1 MTDPAHS
8 RHAPQDLSVRDFH
21 LGRQPILDRDQALFG
36 YQLLFRDAQGGNAYG
51 NGNGNVNGNVNV
63 GAALSA
69 TAAVIAHAG
78 QLGLDKAIGDA
89 QAFIAVDS
97 AVIDG
102 DMFAFLP
109 REKLVLA
116 LEDTAHAG
124 APLFER
130 MAELADHGFR
140 FALGG
145 VREATSRLERLLP
158 LVDFVKLDTREMTAP
173 ARLQVTAHVK
183 RAGKL
188 LVAEKV
194 ETRPIYDSCRELGFD
209 YFQGYYFARPALI
222 SGRKLTPSQ
231 LALLELMTLVSSD
244 AENIEIERAVKR
256 DVTLALNLLRLVN
269 TPAVGMRQR
278 IDSVSQALIVL
289 GRRQLQRWLQI
300 MLYADAGERGHSAS
314 PLLMLA
320 TTRGRLLELLAK
332 RLRPSQRNVADV
344 AFTVGIM
351 SLMDAL
357 FGIPMR
363 EIVTQIPVID
373 EVAAALTHRSG
384 FFGELLRL
392 AESIEQMDRGEDLVT
407 PSLKQLAIANDEL
420 VEFEVAAFAWSETVE
435 RYAI

>member
-1 MTDPAHS
+1 MTDNAS
-8 RHAPQDLSVRDFH
+8 TSHASKDFGVRDFY

-36 YQLLFRDAQGGNAYG
+36 YELLFRNAPVGGAQIDTD
-51 NGNGNVNGNVNV
+51 
-63 GAALSA
+63 LSA

-78 QLGLDKAIGDA
+78 QLGLEKVIGDA
-89 QAFIAVDS
+89 QGFIHVDA
-97 AVIDG
+97 AVIMSDI
-102 DMFAFLP
+102 FVFLP
-109 REKLVLA
+109 REKVVLEVLETVEASAPVLA
-116 LEDTAHAG
+116 
-124 APLFER
+124 R
-130 MAELADHGFR
+130 MAELAGHGFR
-140 FALGG
+140 FALDD
-145 VREATSRLERLLP
+145 VTAITPNVDSLLP
-158 LVDFVKLDTREMTAP
+158 MTEFIKLNMREVPEAALAQLAP
-173 ARLQVTAHVK
+173 RFK
-183 RAGKL
+183 RDNKT

-194 ETRPIYDSCRELGFD
+194 ETRAEYDTCRELGFD
-209 YFQGYYFARPALI
+209 YFQGYYFAKPVVI

-231 LALLELMTLVSSD
+231 LAITELMKLVTSD

-300 MLYADAGERGHSAS
+300 MLYADPGQRGHSAS

-320 TTRGRLLELLAK
+320 TTRGRLLELLAQ
-332 RLRPSQRNVADV
+332 RLRPSQRNVADI

-357 FGIPMR
+357 FGIPMS

-373 EVAAALTHRSG
+373 EVAQALVHRSG

-392 AESIEQMDRGEDLVT
+392 AESIEQMEEPEDMVMPT
-407 PSLKQLAIANDEL
+407 LKQLAISSEEL
-420 VEFEVAAFAWSETVE
+420 VEFEVAAFAWSDTVV

>member
-1 MTDPAHS
+1 MTDNASHHAAH
-8 RHAPQDLSVRDFH
+8 DLAVREFH
-21 LGRQPILDRDQALFG
+21 LGRQPILDRNQALFG
-36 YQLLFRDAQGGNAYG
+36 YELLFRDAQGGNTQRGGGLA
-51 NGNGNVNGNVNV
+51 
-63 GAALSA
+63 A

-78 QLGLDKAIGDA
+78 QLGLEKAIGDA
-89 QAFIAVDS
+89 QAFLQVDA
-97 AVIDG
+97 AVIEG

-109 REKLVLA
+109 REKVLLTLGA
-116 LEDTAHAG
+116 TVEAS
-124 APLFER
+124 APLLER
-130 MAELADHGFR
+130 MAELKGHGFR

-145 VREATSRLERLLP
+145 ARAITADLERLLP
-158 LVDFVKLDTREMTAP
+158 LVDVVKIDLRELAEAALVP
-173 ARLQVTAHVK
+173 LSVRLRREHK
-183 RAGKL
+183 K

-194 ETRPIYDSCRELGFD
+194 ETRAQYDICRELGFD
-209 YFQGYYFARPALI
+209 YFQGYYFAQPVLI

-231 LALLELMTLVSSD
+231 LAVMELMKLITSE
-244 AENIEIERAVKR
+244 AENIDVERAVKR

-269 TPAVGMRQR
+269 TPAVGARQR
-278 IDSVSQALIVL
+278 IDSISQALLVL

-300 MLYADAGERGHSAS
+300 MLYVDPGQHGASVS

-332 RLRPSQRNVADV
+332 RLRPSQRNVADI

-357 FGIPMR
+357 FGISMS

-373 EVAAALTHRSG
+373 EVAVALTHRSG

-392 AESIEQMDRGEDLVT
+392 AESIEQMHEGEDLVT
-407 PSLKQLAIANDEL
+407 PTLKQLAMSSDEL
-420 VEFEVAAFAWSETVE
+420 VEFEVAAFEWSDSVV

>member
-1 MTDPAHS
+1 MTD
-8 RHAPQDLSVRDFH
+8 HASSQHASQDLGVRDFH
-21 LGRQPILDRDQALFG
+21 LGRQPILDRNQALFG
-36 YQLLFRDAQGGNAYG
+36 YQLLFRDAQGGNSHAG
-51 NGNGNVNGNVNV
+51 T
-63 GAALSA
+63 ALSA

-89 QAFIAVDS
+89 QAFVSVDS
-97 AVIDG
+97 AVIEG

-109 REKLVLA
+109 REKVVLA
-116 LEDTAHAG
+116 LAQTVEAT
-124 APLFER
+124 APLLER
-130 MAELADHGFR
+130 MAELAGHGFR
-140 FALGG
+140 FALDG
-145 VREATSRLERLLP
+145 VRQATPNLERLLP
-158 LVDFVKLDTREMTAP
+158 LVHFVKVDTHDIAQP
-173 ARLQVTAHVK
+173 ALLQLTMQLRRVDK
-183 RAGKL
+183 W

-194 ETRPIYDSCRELGFD
+194 ETRAGYDNCRELGFD
-209 YFQGYYFARPALI
+209 YFQGYYFAKPATI

-231 LALLELMTLVSSD
+231 LAVLELMKLVTSE

-269 TPAVGMRQR
+269 TPAVGMRHR

-289 GRRQLQRWLQI
+289 GRRQLERWLQI
-300 MLYADAGERGHSAS
+300 MLYADHGQRGHSAS

-357 FGIPMR
+357 FGIPMC

-373 EVAAALTHRSG
+373 EVAAALIDRSG

-392 AESIEQMDRGEDLVT
+392 AESIEQMEGGEDLVT
-407 PSLKQLAIANDEL
+407 PSLKQLAINSDEL
-420 VEFEVAAFAWSETVE
+420 VRFEVDAFAWSNTVV